1 VANQSIAGVK
11 PMKGHSIGVALVAIL
26 SCNAAA
32 AELSLPE
39 PSIFSFSGYGTI
51 GLAHSSEHKA
61 DFVANDLQ
69 YRGAG
74 HSRNWSPDVD
84 SRIGAQVSAQ
94 FTPQTSA
101 VVQVTSE
108 QRYDGTYAP
117 AVEWANIKYAATPD
131 FSVRAGRIVLPNFL
145 VSDYR
150 KVGFANVWVRPP
162 VEVYGLV
169 PLTNSDGID
178 ISWRKRFGEVSNT
191 VQLSYGNSSAKIP
204 NDDTASGEVS
214 GKHGIGI
221 FDTIEYGAATLH
233 LSYFQADLTIGPYR
247 PLADGFRN
255 FGSEGNALADK
266 YDTNN
271 KPFSFIG
278 IGGMYDP
285 GKWFVAG
292 EWGIIDTNS
301 VYGKRAAWY
310 TSGGYRVD
318 KFTPYVSY
326 ARTSVRSQTSDPG
339 LTLSSYPANARPTAA
354 ALNYSLNSVLQGAP
368 VQETI
373 SVGVRW
379 DLARNTAL
387 KIQYDHSNII
397 NGSPG
402 TLVNVQPGFVTGGTF
417 NVVSITVD
425 FLF

>member
-1 VANQSIAGVK
+1 
-11 PMKGHSIGVALVAIL
+11 MKRHSIGVVLLAIL
-26 SCNAAA
+26 SCNAVA
-32 AELSLPE
+32 AELALPE
-39 PSIFSFSGYGTI
+39 PSIFSFSGYGTL

-61 DFVANDLQ
+61 DFVNNDLQ
-69 YRGAG
+69 ARGAG
-74 HSRNWSPDVD
+74 RSRDWSAEVD

-117 AVEWANIKYAATPD
+117 AVEWANIKYAVTPD

-162 VEVYGLV
+162 VEVYSLV

-191 VQLSYGNSSAKIP
+191 VQLSYGTSSAKVP
-204 NDDTASGEVS
+204 NGDMVSGEVS
-214 GKHGIGI
+214 GKRGRGI

-233 LSYFQADLTIGPYR
+233 FSYFLSDLTIGSYK
-247 PLADGFRN
+247 PLADGFRQ
-255 FGSEGNALADK
+255 FGAQGNAITDK
-266 YDTNN
+266 YDPDN

-278 IGGMYDP
+278 VGGMYDP

-292 EWGIIDTNS
+292 EWGVIDTNS
-301 VYGKRAAWY
+301 AFGKRAAWY
-310 TSGGYRVD
+310 ASGGYRID

-326 ARTSVRSQTSDPG
+326 ARASVKSNTSDPG
-339 LTLSSYPANARPTAA
+339 LTVPPYYPLATQQQAA
-354 ALNYSLNSVLQGAP
+354 ALNSKLNQVLSNAP

-373 SVGVRW
+373 SLGVRW

-387 KIQYDHSNII
+387 KLQYDRSN
-397 NGSPG
+397 NGAGSPG
-402 TLVNVQPGFVTGGTF
+402 TLNNVQSGFTPGGIF
-417 NVVSITVD
+417 NVFSITVD